1 MTERE
6 MEDRLWNHPEK
17 FLNESLKQ
25 FLRQP
30 RSQVGRADLVFVDRR
45 DRLLIIELKKG
56 KLGRGAIDQL
66 HDYFG
71 MMKKKFP
78 DKPVELMV
86 VANNIP
92 EERRLACEKL
102 DIEWR
107 EVSKKKFR
115 DIASEVGYEF
125 ESERRL
131 DLQGSNNHISVSGL
145 KPARRAVR
153 SWSDFTPESF
163 GYPLH
168 GDFDRSTMR
177 TLIARFTVVV
187 KRRIDKSLA
196 ENLVRDLLE
205 GENPNMTKKTFLQ
218 LARWCNT
225 QNPLYWD
232 GMDVAR
238 EISVV
243 LFGRI
248 VDRNELGT

>member
-1 MTERE
+1 MTEKE
-6 MEDRLWNHPEK
+6 MEDLLWDHPEK

-25 FLRQP
+25 FRRQP
-30 RSQVGRADLVFVDRR
+30 RSQVGRADLVFEDRR
-45 DRLLIIELKKG
+45 ERLLIIELKKG
-56 KLGRGAIDQL
+56 KLGRGAVDQL

-71 MMKKKFP
+71 MMKKEFP
-78 DKPVELMV
+78 QKPVELMV

-107 EVSKKKFR
+107 EMSEKKFR

-131 DLQGSNNHISVSGL
+131 DLRESNDHISDSGL
-145 KPARRAVR
+145 KPVRRAVQ
-153 SWSDFTPESF
+153 SGSDFNPESL

-168 GDFDRSTMR
+168 GDFDRSKMR
-177 TLIARFTVVV
+177 TLIAKFKAVV
-187 KRRIDKSLA
+187 KRKIDKSLA
-196 ENLVRDLLE
+196 ENLARDLLE
-205 GENPNMTKKTFLQ
+205 GETPNMTKKTFFQ

-238 EISVV
+238 EVSVL